1 MKKYTSVYTDLAF
14 YVDGKRKKFS
24 GGEYEA
30 TTKAEETVLDKI
42 VCVSAVETPAKK
54 TAAAKKDA

>member
-30 TTKAEETVLDKI
+30 ATKAEETVLDKI
-42 VCVSAVETPAKK
+42 ACVSAVETPAKK
-54 TAAAKKDA
+54 TAATKKDA